1 MSKKFIGI
9 ILGLPI
15 LFLGMWGVSLKIQ
28 MNSGIE
34 VRLPIRGYDPR
45 DLLSGHYIQYQIDWE
60 NADCKQ
66 FKNGICPEDEFCI
79 EGRWGGKQ
87 CRFYIPE
94 EHAEALDKL
103 FIKRNDEDLVFEVVY
118 SYKKGFKPM
127 AKELLINGKDWREAI

>member
-34 VRLPIRGYDPR
+34 VKLPIRGYDPR
-45 DLLSGHYIQYQIDWE
+45 DLLSGHYILYQIDWE
-60 NADCKQ
+60 SADCKQ
-66 FKNGICPEDEFCI
+66 FENGICPEDEFCV
-79 EGRWGGKQ
+79 EGRWGRQ

-94 EHAEALDKL
+94 EHARALDNL
-103 FIKRNDEDLVFEVVY
+103 FIKRNNDDMFFEVVY